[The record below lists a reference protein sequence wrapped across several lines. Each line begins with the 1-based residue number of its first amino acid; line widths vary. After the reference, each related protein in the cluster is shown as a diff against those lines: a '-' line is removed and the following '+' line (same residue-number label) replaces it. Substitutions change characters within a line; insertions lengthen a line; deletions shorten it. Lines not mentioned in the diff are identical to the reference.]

1 MDIEFSSHVVKISSS
16 DFKRSIDFYQKNLG
30 FEIDNRYTINVG
42 GDFGN
47 ESYLQMNSP
56 GGCTIGL
63 FKDISAP
70 YSPLPESGTV
80 LSFIMDNLDE
90 TLKIFEEKGIPID
103 PPGIILNTS
112 DEGFQDKFFFF
123 RDPDNNSLVI
133 RENLNS

>member
-1 MDIEFSSHVVKISSS
+1 MDIEFSSHVIKISSS

-80 LSFIMDNLDE
+80 LSFIMDNRNL
-90 TLKIFEEKGIPID
+90 
-103 PPGIILNTS
+103 
-112 DEGFQDKFFFF
+112 
-123 RDPDNNSLVI
+123 
-133 RENLNS
+133 ENI

>member
-1 MDIEFSSHVVKISSS
+1 MAIEFSSHVVKISSS
-16 DFKRSIDFYQKNLG
+16 DLSRSIDFFQKNLG
-30 FEIDNRYTINVG
+30 FEIDNRYSINVG

-47 ESYLQMNSP
+47 ESYFQMNSSS
-56 GGCTIGL
+56 GCTIGL

-80 LSFIMDNLDE
+80 LSFIVDNVDE
-90 TLKIFEEKGIPID
+90 TLKTFEAKGISID
-103 PPGIILNTS
+103 PPGIILNIS
-112 DEGFQDKFFFF
+112 DEGYQDKFFFF